1 MHPEGK
7 MRTAHPEP
15 DLSLSAVCGLFCP
28 ACIIYIAT
36 RETPEKRAEIAR
48 QRNRPVES
56 LVCDGCRA
64 ERRYSYCESC
74 KLYTCTMEKGMDFCG
89 LCDEYPCEDLK
100 AFQAA
105 RPHRIELWEAQA
117 RIREVGYEQWFAEML
132 TRYACPECGTL
143 NSAYH
148 LACRACGA
156 EPSNTYVAEH
166 KLETIGW
173 QK

>member
-1 MHPEGK
+1 MNETHLQPNL
-7 MRTAHPEP
+7 TLA
-15 DLSLSAVCGLFCP
+15 AVCGLFCP

-36 RETPEKRAEIAR
+36 HETPEKRAEMA
-48 QRNRPVES
+48 QRFNRPVET

-64 ERRYSYCESC
+64 EHRYSYCESC
-74 KLYTCTMEKGMDFCG
+74 TLYACAMEKGVDFCG
-89 LCDEYPCEDLK
+89 LCGEYPCEDLK

-117 RIREVGYEQWFAEML
+117 CIREVGYEQWFVEM
-132 TRYACPECGTL
+132 TERYACPECGTL

-156 EPSNTYVAEH
+156 EPANAYVAEH
-166 KLETIGW
+166 KSEIVNW

>member
-1 MHPEGK
+1 MNDVHPEV
-7 MRTAHPEP
+7 
-15 DLSLSAVCGLFCP
+15 DLTLAAVCGLFCP
-28 ACIIYIAT
+28 ACIIYIAAH
-36 RETPEKRAEIAR
+36 ETPEKRAEIAR

-74 KLYTCTMEKGMDFCG
+74 KLYACATAKGLDFCG
-89 LCDEYPCEDLK
+89 QCAEYPCADLK

-105 RPHRIELWEAQA
+105 RPHRLELWEAQA
-117 RIREVGYEQWFAEML
+117 RIREVGYEQWFAEMIE
-132 TRYACPECGTL
+132 RYACPECGTL

-156 EPSNTYVAEH
+156 EPANAYVAEH
-166 KLETIGW
+166 KSAIVNW

>member
-1 MHPEGK
+1 MND
-7 MRTAHPEP
+7 AHPEP
-15 DLSLSAVCGLFCP
+15 DLTLAAVCGLFCP
-28 ACIIYIAT
+28 ACIIYIAAH
-36 RETPEKRAEIAR
+36 ETPEKRAEIAR

-64 ERRYSYCESC
+64 EHRYVYCESC
-74 KLYTCTMEKGMDFCG
+74 TFYACAMAKGVEFCG
-89 LCDEYPCEDLK
+89 LCDDYPCEDLK

-117 RIREVGYEQWFAEML
+117 RIREVGYEQWFAEMAE
-132 TRYACPECGTL
+132 RYACPECGTL

-156 EPSNTYVAEH
+156 EPSNAYVAEH
-166 KLETIGW
+166 KAEILANLAQRT
-173 QK
+173 

>member
-1 MHPEGK
+1 MC
-7 MRTAHPEP
+7 TTQPEP
-15 DLSLSAVCGLFCP
+15 DLSLAAVCGLFCP
-28 ACIIYIAT
+28 ACIIYIAAH
-36 RETPEKRAEIAR
+36 ETPEKRAEIAR

-56 LVCDGCRA
+56 LVCDGCRS

-74 KLYTCTMEKGMDFCG
+74 TLYACAAEKGVDFCG

-117 RIREVGYEQWFAEML
+117 RIREVGYEQWFAEMVE
-132 TRYACPECGTL
+132 RYACPECGTL

-156 EPSNTYVAEH
+156 EPSNAYVAEH
-166 KLETIGW
+166 KAEIVGW
-173 QK
+173 RK

>member
-1 MHPEGK
+1 MNE
-7 MRTAHPEP
+7 TQLQP
-15 DLSLSAVCGLFCP
+15 DLSLAAVCGLFCP
-28 ACIIYIAT
+28 ACMIYIAAH
-36 RETPEKRAEIAR
+36 ETPEKRAEMA
-48 QRNRPVES
+48 QRFNRPVET

-74 KLYTCTMEKGMDFCG
+74 TLYACAMAKGVDFCG
-89 LCDEYPCEDLK
+89 LCDDYPCEDLK

-105 RPHRIELWEAQA
+105 RPHRLELWEAQA
-117 RIREVGYEQWFAEML
+117 RIREVGYEQWFAEM
-132 TRYACPECGTL
+132 TERYACPACGTL

-156 EPSNTYVAEH
+156 EPSSAYVAEH
-166 KLETIGW
+166 KAEIVNW

>member
-1 MHPEGK
+1 MNNA
-7 MRTAHPEP
+7 THPEP
-15 DLSLSAVCGLFCP
+15 DLTLAAVCGLFCP
-28 ACIIYIAT
+28 ACSIYIAT
-36 RETPEKRAEIAR
+36 RATPEKRAEMA
-48 QRNRPVES
+48 QRFNRPVET

-64 ERRYSYCESC
+64 ERRYVYCESC
-74 KLYTCTMEKGMDFCG
+74 TLHACAMAKGVDFCG

-105 RPHRIELWEAQA
+105 RPHRIELWETQA
-117 RIREVGYEQWFAEML
+117 RIREVGYEQWFVEM
-132 TRYACPECGTL
+132 TERYACPECGTL

-156 EPSNTYVAEH
+156 EPSNAYVAEH
-166 KLETIGW
+166 KTEIVNW

>member
-1 MHPEGK
+1 MNE
-7 MRTAHPEP
+7 TQLQP
-15 DLSLSAVCGLFCP
+15 DLSLAAVCGLFCP
-28 ACIIYIAT
+28 ACMIYIAAH
-36 RETPEKRAEIAR
+36 ETPEKRAEMA
-48 QRNRPVES
+48 QRFNRPVET

-74 KLYTCTMEKGMDFCG
+74 TLYACAMAKGVDFCG
-89 LCDEYPCEDLK
+89 LCDDYPCEDLK

-105 RPHRIELWEAQA
+105 RPHRLELWEAQA
-117 RIREVGYEQWFAEML
+117 RIREVGYEQWFAEM
-132 TRYACPECGTL
+132 TERYACPACGTL

-156 EPSNTYVAEH
+156 KPSSAYVAEH
-166 KLETIGW
+166 KAEIVNW

>member
-1 MHPEGK
+1 MHE
-7 MRTAHPEP
+7 THLQP
-15 DLSLSAVCGLFCP
+15 DLTLAAVCGLFCP
-28 ACIIYIAT
+28 ACSIYIAAH
-36 RETPEKRAEIAR
+36 ETPEKRAEIAR

-74 KLYTCTMEKGMDFCG
+74 ALYACAMAKGVDFCG
-89 LCDEYPCEDLK
+89 LCDDYPCADLE

-117 RIREVGYEQWFAEML
+117 RIREVGYEQWFAEM
-132 TRYACPECGTL
+132 TERYACPECGAL

-156 EPSNTYVAEH
+156 EPANAYVAEH
-166 KLETIGW
+166 QSEIVNW